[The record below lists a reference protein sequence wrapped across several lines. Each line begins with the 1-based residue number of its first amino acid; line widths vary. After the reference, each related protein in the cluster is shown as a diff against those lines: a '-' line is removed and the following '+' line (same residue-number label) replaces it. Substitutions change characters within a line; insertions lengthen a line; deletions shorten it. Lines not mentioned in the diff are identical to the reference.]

1 MSISVKP
8 TTLLQKCW
16 AFMLISEDI
25 GEISIDPEDY
35 FEGWKRVNDFE
46 EEYSLVCRP
55 KSQLTLLLPAPLEEI
70 VVNPLKQSIP
80 WKVTSGLFIHLTI
93 K

>member
-1 MSISVKP
+1 MSISVQP
-8 TTLLQKCW
+8 TTVLQKCC

-25 GEISIDPEDY
+25 GEIIIDPEDY

-55 KSQLTLLLPAPLEEI
+55 KSHLTLSLPAPLEEI

-80 WKVTSGLFIHLTI
+80 
-93 K
+93 